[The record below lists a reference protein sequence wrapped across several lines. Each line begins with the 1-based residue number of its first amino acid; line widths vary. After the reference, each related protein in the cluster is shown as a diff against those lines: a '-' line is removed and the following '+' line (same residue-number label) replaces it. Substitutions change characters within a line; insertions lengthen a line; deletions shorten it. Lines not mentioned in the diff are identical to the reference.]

1 MDLAGKFGVRRRMD
15 EKQRTVTAL
24 TAHFAYGTGA
34 GAVYGPVSRLVP
46 LPPVVKGAV
55 YGLLVWAA
63 SYMGWLP
70 VMDMPEAATDETAK
84 RNAMMIV
91 AHLVFGS
98 VLGVLADL
106 LDR

>member
-1 MDLAGKFGVRRRMD
+1 MD

-24 TAHFAYGTGA
+24 TAHFAYGAGA
-34 GAVYGPVSRLVP
+34 GAVYGPVSRVVP
-46 LPPVVKGAV
+46 LPPVIKGAV